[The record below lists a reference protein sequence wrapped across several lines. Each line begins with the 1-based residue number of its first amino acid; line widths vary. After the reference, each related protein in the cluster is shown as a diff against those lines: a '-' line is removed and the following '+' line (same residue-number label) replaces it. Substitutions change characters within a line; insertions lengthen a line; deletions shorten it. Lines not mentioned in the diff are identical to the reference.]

1 MKILGGVHQPDAGEL
16 LVDGAP
22 ARLNGPSDALA
33 AGIVVIPQELRVVP
47 AQSVAE
53 NVLLGHV
60 PSRRVA
66 GILPSVDRRAMRVRS
81 AELLSRLNLAIDPD
95 TPAGAL
101 GHAERQ
107 LVVIAR
113 ALSHSARVLIL
124 DEPTASL
131 EAREVER
138 LFEVIETL
146 KAEGVALIYVSH
158 RLDEIE
164 RLADRVTV
172 FRDGRVVRHAARGE
186 MTTDDIVRAMTGR
199 DLEELHRPHD
209 LRPGDI
215 LLEDEAVTVRQ
226 REVVGLAGLLGS
238 GTTDILRRLFGA
250 DDGGGTICLKGADA
264 RIRHPSDAI
273 RNRLGFVPGER
284 ALGLIPGLTIREN
297 IILPQIDRLTG
308 LTGLNKR
315 RIDTLVDELMDMVDI
330 RPRDPSRPVGQLS
343 GGNQQKVLFARW
355 LAGNADILLLDEP
368 TAGIDVGAKA
378 QIHRLMRKFAEDGG
392 GIVFASSEMLEVMSI
407 SDNVV
412 ALRRGT
418 VVARISRED
427 GDAYTERRLRIA
439 LGG

>member
-1 MKILGGVHQPDAGEL
+1 M
-16 LVDGAP
+16 
-22 ARLNGPSDALA
+22 
-33 AGIVVIPQELRVVP
+33 P
-47 AQSVAE
+47 AQSIAE
-53 NVLLGHV
+53 NVLLGHL
-60 PSRRVA
+60 PTRRVA
-66 GILPSVDRRAMRVRS
+66 GLVPAVDRGVMRQRA
-81 AELLSRLNLAIDPD
+81 AALLARLNLDIDPGR
-95 TPAGAL
+95 PVGAL

-138 LFEVIETL
+138 LFEVIGTL
-146 KAEGVALIYVSH
+146 KAGGVALVYVSH

-172 FRDGRVVRHAARGE
+172 FRDGRAVRHAARGE
-186 MTTDDIVRAMTGR
+186 MTTDEIVRAMTGR
-199 DLEELHRPHD
+199 DLEELHRPHE
-209 LRPGDI
+209 LTPGAT
-215 LLEDEAVTVRQ
+215 LLEDEAVTVRE

-250 DDGGGTICLKGADA
+250 ADGGETIRLKSADQ
-264 RIRHPSDAI
+264 RVRHPSDAI
-273 RNRLGFVPGER
+273 RRRLGFVPGER
-284 ALGLIPGLTIREN
+284 ALGLIPGLTVREN

-308 LTGLNKR
+308 ITGLNKR
-315 RIDTLVDELMDMVDI
+315 RIDKLVADLMEMVDI
-330 RPRDPSRPVGQLS
+330 RPRNPNRPVGQLS

-378 QIHRLMRKFAEDGG
+378 QIHRLMRGFAENGG

-407 SDNVV
+407 SDSVI
-412 ALRRGT
+412 ALRRGE
-418 VVARISRED
+418 VVARISRDD